1 MFFVIFDADLIFLKL
16 TNPIEPEYHG
26 VNSSFG
32 GLIMDEYIH
41 LNQLK
46 KGESA
51 EVSDISG
58 NTSTVR
64 RLADMGLIGN
74 STVECVGKSPFGDP
88 SAYLI
93 SGAVV
98 AIRFSDSAGITVRR
112 RKT

>member
-1 MFFVIFDADLIFLKL
+1 MVLEDE
-16 TNPIEPEYHG
+16 NM
-26 VNSSFG
+26 V
-32 GLIMDEYIH
+32 EYIY

-51 EVSDISG
+51 RVIGISG

-64 RLADMGLIGN
+64 RLTDMGLTEN
-74 STVECVGKSPFGDP
+74 ASVECVGKSPFGDP

-98 AIRFSDSAGITVRR
+98 AIRSADAAEISVRR
-112 RKT
+112 RSHE